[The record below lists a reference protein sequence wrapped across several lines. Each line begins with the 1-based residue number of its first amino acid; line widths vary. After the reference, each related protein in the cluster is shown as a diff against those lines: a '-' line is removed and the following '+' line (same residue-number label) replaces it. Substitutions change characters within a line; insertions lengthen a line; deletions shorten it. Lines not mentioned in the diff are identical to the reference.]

1 MWTWPQAKLNADG
14 LFGRV
19 IREPKRKRALIRGRT
34 AAFPR
39 GYWIQLEQGVS
50 GWLLILA
57 LLVLGG
63 VLSTLGDRLGSKV
76 GKARLSLFNL
86 RPRKTAVVIT
96 ALTGS
101 LISAISL
108 GLMLLVSNQLRVGLF
123 ELDQIQARLRD
134 SRTALARSQ
143 ADLEENRR
151 ELTRSRADVQRAEL
165 GRRQALQGRNEAV
178 QRREAVQ
185 QELASAKGRVDSLR
199 QELQP
204 LQQERLRLENERQ
217 RLNRDVK
224 GRDAEIRRNEAEL
237 KGVRQR
243 IAAGEAELKQL
254 ETNVIA
260 LRRGDVVIASGQP
273 LATVR
278 VKLQRSSQAKDVI
291 DALLQQANLAAF
303 RLLLPNRPADRQ
315 ILLVPRSD
323 IERLQS
329 MLGSSGTWVITIRSA
344 ANVLRGESRVVAFP
358 DLRPNR
364 AVVRQGEV
372 LARTALEGDER
383 SSDEIRGR
391 LNVLLAAAYARVQ
404 RQGTLVDG
412 LQVDG
417 NNFTDLSKALA
428 ERPAGQR
435 ATLEAVAVRN
445 ADTPDP
451 ISVELRWVGRGAAN
465 GTRPRIEGP

>member
-1 MWTWPQAKLNADG
+1 
-14 LFGRV
+14 
-19 IREPKRKRALIRGRT
+19 
-34 AAFPR
+34 
-39 GYWIQLEQGVS
+39 VS

-57 LLVLGG
+57 LLLLGG

-108 GLMLLVSNQLRVGLF
+108 GLMLLVSNSLRVGLF
-123 ELDQIQARLRD
+123 QLDQIQARLRE
-134 SRTALARSQ
+134 SRAALTRSH

-151 ELTRSRADVQRAEL
+151 ELARSRADVQRAEQ
-165 GRRQALQGRNEAV
+165 GRHQALRGREEALSSRQRV
-178 QRREAVQ
+178 QHD
-185 QELASAKGRVDSLR
+185 LNSATERVGSLR
-199 QELQP
+199 RELQP
-204 LQQERLRLENERQ
+204 LQQQKLRLEAERQ
-217 RLNRDVK
+217 RLSRDVK

-237 KGVRQR
+237 KGVRGR
-243 IAAGEAELKQL
+243 ITAGEAELKQL

-278 VKLQRSSQAKDVI
+278 VKLQRSGQAKEVI
-291 DALLQQANLAAF
+291 DALLLQANLAAF
-303 RLLLPNRPADRQ
+303 RLLLPERSPDRQ
-315 ILLVPRSD
+315 ILLVPKSD
-323 IERLQS
+323 IERLQA
-329 MLGSSGTWVITIRSA
+329 MLATNGTWVITIRSA
-344 ANVLRGESRVVAFP
+344 ANVLRGEGRVIAFP

-364 AVVRQGEV
+364 RVVRQGDV
-372 LARTALEGDER
+372 LARTALEGEER
-383 SSDEIRGR
+383 SPEEIRGR
-391 LNVLLAAAYARVQ
+391 LNLLLAAAYAKAQ

-417 NNFTDLSKALA
+417 TNFSDLGRALA
-428 ERPAGQR
+428 VRPAGQR
-435 ATLEAVAVRN
+435 ATLEAVAVRH

-451 ISVELRWVGRGAAN
+451 IAVELRWIGRNGSHSSPPSPAPGPGAQPPAA
-465 GTRPRIEGP
+465 P

>member
-1 MWTWPQAKLNADG
+1 M
-14 LFGRV
+14 
-19 IREPKRKRALIRGRT
+19 
-34 AAFPR
+34 
-39 GYWIQLEQGVS
+39 S

-108 GLMLLVSNQLRVGLF
+108 ALMLMVSNRLRVGLF
-123 ELDQIQARLRD
+123 QLDQIQARLRD

-151 ELTRSRADVQRAEL
+151 ELARSRADVQRAEQ
-165 GRRQALQGRNEAV
+165 GRRQALQGREEAV
-178 QRREAVQ
+178 QRRQQVQ
-185 QELASAKGRVDSLR
+185 QELSSAKGRVDSLR

-204 LQQERLRLENERQ
+204 LQRERIRLEGERQ

-243 IAAGEAELKQL
+243 ISAGEAELKQL

-278 VKLQRSSQAKDVI
+278 VKLQRSNQAKDVI
-291 DALLQQANLAAF
+291 DALLQQANQAAF
-303 RLLLPNRPADRQ
+303 RLLLPDRPADRQ

-323 IERLQS
+323 IERLQT
-329 MLGSSGTWVITIRSA
+329 MLESSGTWVITIRSA
-344 ANVLRGESRVVAFP
+344 GNVLRGEGRVVGFP

-364 AVVRQGEV
+364 SVVRQGDV

-383 SSDEIRGR
+383 SSDEIRSR
-391 LNVLLAAAYARVQ
+391 LNLLLAAAFSKVQ

-417 NNFTDLSKALA
+417 NNFTELGRALA
-428 ERPAGQR
+428 DRPAGQK

-451 ISVELRWVGRGAAN
+451 IAVELRWVGRNQAN
-465 GTRPRIEGP
+465 GPRPAAP

>member
-1 MWTWPQAKLNADG
+1 
-14 LFGRV
+14 
-19 IREPKRKRALIRGRT
+19 
-34 AAFPR
+34 
-39 GYWIQLEQGVS
+39 LEQGVS

-108 GLMLLVSNQLRVGLF
+108 ALMLMVSNRLRVGLF
-123 ELDQIQARLRD
+123 QLDQIQARLRD

-151 ELTRSRADVQRAEL
+151 ELARSRADVQRAEQ
-165 GRRQALQGRNEAV
+165 GRRQALQGRQEAV
-178 QRREAVQ
+178 QRRQQVQ
-185 QELASAKGRVDSLR
+185 QELSSAKGRVDSLR

-204 LQQERLRLENERQ
+204 LQRERIRLESERQ

-243 IAAGEAELKQL
+243 ISAGEAELKQL

-278 VKLQRSSQAKDVI
+278 VKLQRSNQAKDVI
-291 DALLQQANLAAF
+291 DALLQQANQAAF
-303 RLLLPNRPADRQ
+303 RLLLPDRPADRQ

-323 IERLQS
+323 IERLQT
-329 MLGSSGTWVITIRSA
+329 MLESSGTWVITIRSA
-344 ANVLRGESRVVAFP
+344 GNVLRGEGRVVGFP

-364 AVVRQGEV
+364 SVVRQGDV

-383 SSDEIRGR
+383 SSDEIRSR
-391 LNVLLAAAYARVQ
+391 LNLLLAAAFSKVQ

-417 NNFTDLSKALA
+417 NNFTELGRALA
-428 ERPAGQR
+428 DRPAGQK

-451 ISVELRWVGRGAAN
+451 IAVELRWVGRNQAN
-465 GTRPRIEGP
+465 GPRPAAP